1 MVGRRLRVAPC
12 GARPHDPP
20 PMSVT
25 TDRKPR
31 WAKRRLELGRATAVH
46 RILHTAGV
54 HTVCEEAR
62 CPNLG
67 ECWGRKTATFMILG
81 DTCTRACAFCAVAT
95 GAPAAPNPEEPAR
108 VAAAAVRLGLRHVVV
123 TSVDRDDL
131 DDGGAGHFALV
142 VERLHG
148 QDQTVEV
155 LTPDFQGDGE
165 AIDRVAA
172 AGPEIFGHNV
182 ETVERLYPSMRPQA
196 DYDQSLAVLA
206 RVKARFPRLL
216 TKSGLMVGVG
226 ETEAEVVAALHD
238 LRTSGCDIVTLG
250 QYLAPSARHHP
261 VEAYIT
267 PEQFDAYR
275 AAAEAMGFLSVAAAP
290 FVRSSYNADRVW
302 ERLRE

>member
-1 MVGRRLRVAPC
+1 
-12 GARPHDPP
+12 
-20 PMSVT
+20 MSVT

-31 WAKRRLELGRATAVH
+31 WAKRRLELGRTAAVH
-46 RILHTAGV
+46 RILHAAGV

-81 DTCTRACAFCAVAT
+81 NTCTRACAFCAVAT
-95 GAPAAPNPEEPAR
+95 GRGAPVDPGEVER
-108 VAAAAVRLGLRHVVV
+108 VASAAARLGLRHVVV

-131 DDGGAGHFALV
+131 PDGGAGHFATV
-142 VERLHG
+142 VERFHG
-148 QDQTVEV
+148 QGQTVEV
-155 LTPDFQGDGE
+155 LTPDFQGDGA

-206 RVKARFPRLL
+206 RVKGRFPRLL

-226 ETEAEVVAALHD
+226 EEEEEVVAALRD
-238 LRTSGCDIVTLG
+238 LRESGCDIVTIG
-250 QYLAPSARHHP
+250 QYLAPTAHHHP
-261 VEAYIT
+261 VEAYVT

-275 AAAEAMGFLSVAAAP
+275 VEGEAMGFLAVSSAP

-302 ERLRE
+302 ERLKQGVSGNADSSAQDR

>member
-1 MVGRRLRVAPC
+1 M
-12 GARPHDPP
+12 
-20 PMSVT
+20 
-25 TDRKPR
+25 
-31 WAKRRLELGRATAVH
+31 ELGQTAEVHRLMRAT
-46 RILHTAGV
+46 GV
-54 HTVCEEAR
+54 VTVCEEAR

-81 DTCTRACAFCAVAT
+81 ETCSRACAFCAVAT
-95 GAPAAPNPEEPAR
+95 GRGAPVDPEEPAR
-108 VAAAAVRLGLRHVVV
+108 VAAAAARLSLRHVVV

-142 VERLHG
+142 VERLHA

-165 AIDRVAA
+165 AIDCVAA
-172 AGPEIFGHNV
+172 AEPEIFGHNV

-196 DYDQSLAVLA
+196 DYDQSLALLA
-206 RVKARFPRLL
+206 RVKQRFPRLL

-226 ETEAEVVAALHD
+226 EEEAEVVAVLRD
-238 LRTSGCDIVTLG
+238 LRAAGCDIVTIG
-250 QYLAPSARHHP
+250 QYLAPSAHHHP

-302 ERLRE
+302 ERLRGEPPHR

>member
-1 MVGRRLRVAPC
+1 
-12 GARPHDPP
+12 
-20 PMSVT
+20 MSVT

-31 WAKRRLELGRATAVH
+31 WAKRRLELGRTAAVH
-46 RILHTAGV
+46 RILHSTGV

-67 ECWGRKTATFMILG
+67 ECWGRKTATFMVLG
-81 DTCTRACAFCAVAT
+81 DTCTRGCAFCAVAT
-95 GAPAAPNPEEPAR
+95 GTPAPPDPEEPAR
-108 VAAAAVRLGLRHVVV
+108 VAAAAARLGLRHVVV

-131 DDGGAGHFALV
+131 DDGGAGHFVLV

-148 QDQTVEV
+148 QGQTVEL
-155 LTPDFQGDGE
+155 LTPDFQGDGG

-206 RVKARFPRLL
+206 RVKQRFPRLL
-216 TKSGLMVGVG
+216 TKSGLMLGVG
-226 ETEAEVVAALHD
+226 ERPEEVVEVLRD
-238 LRTSGCDIVTLG
+238 LRAAGCDIVTLG
-250 QYLAPSARHHP
+250 QYLAPSSHHHP

-267 PEQFDAYR
+267 PDQFDAYR
-275 AAAEAMGFLSVAAAP
+275 AAAEEMGFLSVAAAP

-302 ERLRE
+302 ERLGASPGASGERR